1 MGSTQQRG
9 RAGEALAVA
18 YLEVLGWTIQGRNLK
33 LGGIEV
39 DILARERQTWVIVE
53 VKYRGRSD
61 YGGAALAAGREQQD
75 RLRRAARALGQ
86 SGAAEMRIDVIAI
99 EITTEGLCLRH
110 FRSAVE
116 S

>member
-1 MGSTQQRG
+1 MHRRG

-18 YLEVLGWTIQGRNLK
+18 YLEVLGWTIQGRNLRV
-33 LGGIEV
+33 GGIEV
-39 DILARERQTWVIVE
+39 DVLAQEGETWVIVE

-61 YGGAALAAGREQQD
+61 YGGAALAFGHEQRD

-86 SGAAEMRIDVIAI
+86 SSGASDLRIDMIAI
-99 EITTEGLCLRH
+99 EATADGVCLRH

>member
-1 MGSTQQRG
+1 MGTTQQRG

-39 DILARERQTWVIVE
+39 DILAREQSTSVIVE
-53 VKYRGRSD
+53 VKYRGRAD
-61 YGGAALAAGREQQD
+61 YGGAAEAMGREQRE

-86 SGAAEMRIDVIAI
+86 SGVDETRIDMIAI
-99 EITTEGLCLRH
+99 ETTEEGACLRH
-110 FRSAVE
+110 FRGAVE